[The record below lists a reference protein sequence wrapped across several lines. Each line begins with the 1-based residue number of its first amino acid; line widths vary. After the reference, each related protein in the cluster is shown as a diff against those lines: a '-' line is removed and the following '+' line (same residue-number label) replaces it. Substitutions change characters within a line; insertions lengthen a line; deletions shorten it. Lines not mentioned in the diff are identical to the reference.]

1 MKELRLANWCQP
13 TIRDRVVEMAIS
25 PLPRTSYVWILDF
38 LV

>member
-13 TIRDRVVEMAIS
+13 TTRDRAAEMEIS
-25 PLPRTSYVWILDF
+25 PSPRRSYIWILDF